1 MSISDNSAESR
12 QLGEFVKM
20 DLSRK
25 KKIIPLGSQIPS
37 SHALIMNDEFIF
49 LFL

>member
-25 KKIIPLGSQIPS
+25 KKDNS
-37 SHALIMNDEFIF
+37 SRFADPE
-49 LFL
+49 